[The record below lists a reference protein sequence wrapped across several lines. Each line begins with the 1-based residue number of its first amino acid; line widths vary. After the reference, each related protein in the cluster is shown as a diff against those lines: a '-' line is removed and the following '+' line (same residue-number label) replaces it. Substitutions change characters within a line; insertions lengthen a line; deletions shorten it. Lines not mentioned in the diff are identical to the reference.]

1 MSEYTTGELAKLA
14 KISVR
19 TIQYYDKKKLL
30 RPSKI
35 LDNGKRIYTDDD
47 LSRLKLILLFK
58 NLGLSLK
65 SIAEILES
73 PNSTAV
79 LNLLLDQQTKA
90 LKNQISVS
98 KEQLRMVNEIQRSL
112 PKTSELS
119 LKSIDDIDEVMNNKK
134 SLKKVHLTM
143 IIVGIPMDAIEIL
156 TLIWAIQKND
166 WIPFI
171 IGIFI
176 VILIAI
182 WVSRYYYKNT
192 NYICPNCNSE
202 FKPKFWAA
210 FFGVHT
216 PRARKLVCPVCGK
229 QNYCVE
235 VYDDKN

>member
-14 KISVR
+14 NISVR

-30 RPSKI
+30 KPSKI
-35 LDNGKRIYTDDD
+35 FDNGKRIYTDND

-73 PNSTAV
+73 PNSMTV

-90 LKNQISVS
+90 LKDQISVS
-98 KEQLRMVNEIQRSL
+98 KYQLRMVDEIQHSL

-119 LKSIDDIDEVMNNKK
+119 LKSIDDIDEIMNNKK

-143 IIVGIPMDAIEIL
+143 IIVGIIMDAIEIL
-156 TLIWAIQKND
+156 TLIWAIQNND
-166 WIPFI
+166 WVPFI
-171 IGIFI
+171 IGIFV
-176 VILIAI
+176 VILVAI
-182 WVSRYYYKNT
+182 WISKYYYQNT

-210 FFGVHT
+210 FFGAHT
-216 PRARKLVCPVCGK
+216 PRARKLVCPVCGQK
-229 QNYCVE
+229 NYCVE